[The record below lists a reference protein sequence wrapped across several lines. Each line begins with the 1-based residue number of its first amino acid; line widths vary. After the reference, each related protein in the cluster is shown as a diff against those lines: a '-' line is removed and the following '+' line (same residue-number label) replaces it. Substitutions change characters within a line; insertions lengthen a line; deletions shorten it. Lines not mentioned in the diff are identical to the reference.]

1 MRVDDLIRVCK
12 DLAKSQDFY
21 GRLLAQLEE
30 MDEQD
35 LSDIDSAMQSAN
47 LKDDLDAD
55 SLDAVEIVMSAEE
68 EFDIEIPDE
77 VAMNIKT
84 VKDIVEYIENNQ

>member
-12 DLAKSQDFY
+12 DLAKSQGFY
-21 GRLLAQLEE
+21 GRLLARLEE

-47 LKDDLDAD
+47 LKDDLDII
-55 SLDAVEIVMSAEE
+55 LWLEGEL
-68 EFDIEIPDE
+68 
-77 VAMNIKT
+77 
-84 VKDIVEYIENNQ
+84 

>member
-21 GRLLAQLEE
+21 GRLLARLEE

-47 LKDDLDAD
+47 LKDDLDIILWLEGNYD
-55 SLDAVEIVMSAEE
+55 C
-68 EFDIEIPDE
+68 F
-77 VAMNIKT
+77 
-84 VKDIVEYIENNQ
+84 

>member
-12 DLAKSQDFY
+12 DLAKSQGFY
-21 GRLLAQLEE
+21 GRLLARLEE

-47 LKDDLDAD
+47 LKDDLDII
-55 SLDAVEIVMSAEE
+55 LWLEG
-68 EFDIEIPDE
+68 
-77 VAMNIKT
+77 
-84 VKDIVEYIENNQ
+84 

>member
-12 DLAKSQDFY
+12 YLAKSQGFY
-21 GRLLAQLEE
+21 GRLLARLEE

-47 LKDDLDAD
+47 LKDDLDII
-55 SLDAVEIVMSAEE
+55 LWLEG
-68 EFDIEIPDE
+68 
-77 VAMNIKT
+77 
-84 VKDIVEYIENNQ
+84 

>member
-12 DLAKSQDFY
+12 VLAKSQGFY
-21 GRLLAQLEE
+21 GRLLARLEE

-47 LKDDLDAD
+47 LKDDLDII
-55 SLDAVEIVMSAEE
+55 LWLEG
-68 EFDIEIPDE
+68 
-77 VAMNIKT
+77 
-84 VKDIVEYIENNQ
+84 

>member
-12 DLAKSQDFY
+12 DLAKSQGFY

-47 LKDDLDAD
+47 LKDDLDII
-55 SLDAVEIVMSAEE
+55 LWLEG
-68 EFDIEIPDE
+68 
-77 VAMNIKT
+77 
-84 VKDIVEYIENNQ
+84 

>member
-12 DLAKSQDFY
+12 VFAKSQGFY
-21 GRLLAQLEE
+21 GRLLARLEE

-47 LKDDLDAD
+47 LKDDLDII
-55 SLDAVEIVMSAEE
+55 LWLEG
-68 EFDIEIPDE
+68 
-77 VAMNIKT
+77 
-84 VKDIVEYIENNQ
+84 